1 MRRRLW
7 VIGVLLVVSGFLV
20 VAGRD
25 TARLWGFWWGPCYTI
40 PELERF
46 PETRFRLPD
55 ATVKES
61 RRLAGPSNHS
71 YPWYDFLDWVIESP
85 QDGSAITQAYT
96 DYLAAQGWQMTVN
109 NPPMQVSWLRGR
121 LRMELS
127 ILSPDQ
133 VRPQVR
139 PAEGS
144 DATLYVVRFMES
156 DTGSCPAVPSAIAE

>member
-7 VIGVLLVVSGFLV
+7 VLGVLLVVSGFIV

-25 TARLWGFWWGPCYTI
+25 TARLFGLWWGPCYTI

-61 RRLAGPSNHS
+61 RTIEDVYSQR
-71 YPWYDFLDWVIESP
+71 YPWYDSLDWVIESP
-85 QDGSAITQAYT
+85 QDSSTIIHAYT
-96 DYLAAQGWQMTVN
+96 AYLAAQGWQMAVN
-109 NPPMQVSWLRGR
+109 NPPLQISWRKDR

-127 ILSPDQ
+127 MLSPDQ
-133 VRPQVR
+133 VRPQLR

-144 DATLYVVRFMES
+144 AATLYLVQFMES
-156 DTGSCPAVPSAIAE
+156 DTGSCSVVPPAPVE